1 MTRRW
6 FVVACC
12 VALSA
17 TSMFAQSP
25 GAKAKAD
32 PISGTWT
39 GELVRQGAS
48 SAIPV
53 TMELKF
59 DGKSAVSGT
68 VSGLPNPAEVK
79 VGTFDPKTGALK
91 LQLGKTGAAAVLL
104 ILEGTVV
111 KDTATGRFTGDESGE
126 FKMAKKA

>member
-25 GAKAKAD
+25 GTKAKAD

-39 GELVRQGAS
+39 GELVRQNAS
-48 SAIPV
+48 GIIPV

-59 DGKSAVSGT
+59 DGKSSVSGT
-68 VSGLPNPAEVK
+68 VKGLPNPAEVK
-79 VGTFDPKTGALK
+79 AGTFDPKTGALK
-91 LQLGKTGAAAVLL
+91 LQLGKTGDAAVLL

-126 FKMAKKA
+126 FKIAKKA